1 MCENEPDSNPVQSAV
16 APAGNGFPVG
26 RRLAIVTTVRRPL
39 GSSRTHSPNSDN
51 SQEKGTTMTETDEPQ
66 MGLVP
71 LLTTREAADV
81 LRVSER
87 TLWTLTHD
95 GEIPSVRVG
104 RSVRY
109 DQSDLAAWI
118 AAHKTA

>member
-1 MCENEPDSNPVQSAV
+1 
-16 APAGNGFPVG
+16 
-26 RRLAIVTTVRRPL
+26 
-39 GSSRTHSPNSDN
+39 
-51 SQEKGTTMTETDEPQ
+51 MTETNEAQ
-66 MGLVP
+66 TQLSP
-71 LLTTREAADV
+71 LLTTREAAGV

-109 DQSDLAAWI
+109 DQDDLSTWI
-118 AAHKTA
+118 NAQKTA